1 MLVSDRCFNII
12 RQASQQIESSN
23 HDSVLLAQALIPAAK
38 DLDFLA
44 FYSKLLQQSDCLTV
58 SRPKYTRSPHALA
71 SMTYIMEHTRRFP
84 AATNLQLG
92 LGRLK
97 NILITEAVHGGRPAV
112 ELTIFNGP

>member
-23 HDSVLLAQALIPAAK
+23 HDSVLLAQHNLIPAAK

-44 FYSKLLQQSDCLTV
+44 FYSKLLRQSDCLTV
-58 SRPKYTRSPHALA
+58 SRPKYPRSPHALA
-71 SMTYIMEHTRRFP
+71 SMTYIMEHIRRFP

-112 ELTIFNGP
+112 ELTIF